1 MNDTQSLRIGSEEQ
15 LMDELEAAQ
24 DRIEELE
31 ASQKDYDQ
39 LKMENSKLSSQNSEL
54 RRLYQDATDE
64 IARKDE
70 RIAMLSNSDQ
80 ELKEAQ
86 KIRSEAE
93 DQKSANEKRSK
104 ELDEREARI
113 ERDNIEYRATCDREI
128 EQVRTQCSRDN
139 ATAAKKLANA
149 EAYEKQTGELL
160 ENEKSHIQ
168 EKAEEIKA
176 NEIRIL
182 RRRAER
188 YLKERTATL
197 TAKYAINKQFDRFVF
212 VLTILFSAGFG
223 VFSKRLKEDAMSIWN
238 WLVKALTAEYQMVDG
253 WGHSVEKWL
262 DSTEAF
268 NWLASPAHIL
278 ILLLALAA
286 VVVLLIFLGIRYVR
300 FLRDEDEFDDVCKWI
315 MAGTGFLCISA
326 SRVEPSVLKNWNLI
340 LTWLV
345 IQAIVP
351 VIKGIRSWWGT
362 KHEKPYDTIDTK
374 GLMVKVIAIIIIVT
388 VAVGWILM
396 MRSLWFEKH

>member
-1 MNDTQSLRIGSEEQ
+1 MNDTQNLRIGSEEQ

-113 ERDNIEYRATCDREI
+113 ERDNIEYRAACNREI

-168 EKAEEIKA
+168 KKAEEIKA
-176 NEIRIL
+176 NEIRVL

-188 YLKERTATL
+188 YLREKTVSL
-197 TAKYAINKQFDRFVF
+197 TAKYAISKQFDRFVF
-212 VLTILFSAGFG
+212 VLIILFSAGFG
-223 VFSKRLKEDAMSIWN
+223 IFSDRLKEDAISIWN
-238 WLVKALTAEYQMVDG
+238 GLVKALSAGYQMVDG
-253 WGHSVEKWL
+253 WGYSIEKWL
-262 DSTEAF
+262 GSTEAF

-286 VVVLLIFLGIRYVR
+286 VVIPLIFLGIRYVR
-300 FLRDEDEFDDVCKWI
+300 FLRDEDEFDDLCKWI

-326 SRVEPSVLKNWNLI
+326 SRVEPSVLKNWNLTLI
-340 LTWLV
+340 WLV
-345 IQAIVP
+345 IQLVFP
-351 VIKGIRSWWGT
+351 SIKGIHSWWCSH
-362 KHEKPYDTIDTK
+362 HEKSGGAIDAK
-374 GLMVKVIAIIIIVT
+374 GLIVKVVAIIIIVT